1 MRFSYLLSV
10 FLPLRKSVQIRIY
23 FWSVFSCIQSEY
35 RKIRTTNNSAFGH
48 FPRSVAPNDR
58 ELFLDGIEDWE
69 RISNFCMLHVVYEKE
84 HYEYYEQ
91 ENFCIT
97 LFFSVKPRK
106 TNYAITLFLI
116 QHCYY
121 LGIIHLV
128 RTQNPKNELIL
139 PVIRARKMELFWE
152 NS

>member
-91 ENFCIT
+91 ENLYYFVFLRETKKNKLRYNFIFDT
-97 LFFSVKPRK
+97 ALLLSWDNSFS
-106 TNYAITLFLI
+106 TYAKSEKRT
-116 QHCYY
+116 Y
-121 LGIIHLV
+121 LTCNT
-128 RTQNPKNELIL
+128 RT
-139 PVIRARKMELFWE
+139 
-152 NS
+152 

>member
-1 MRFSYLLSV
+1 MLFMKKNITNIMN
-10 FLPLRKSVQIRIY
+10 RK
-23 FWSVFSCIQSEY
+23 
-35 RKIRTTNNSAFGH
+35 T
-48 FPRSVAPNDR
+48 
-58 ELFLDGIEDWE
+58 
-69 RISNFCMLHVVYEKE
+69 
-84 HYEYYEQ
+84 
-91 ENFCIT
+91 CIT

>member
-23 FWSVFSCIQSEY
+23 FWSVFSCIRSEY

-91 ENFCIT
+91 ENLYYFVFLRETKKNKLRYNFIFDT
-97 LFFSVKPRK
+97 ALLLSWDNSFS
-106 TNYAITLFLI
+106 TYAKSEKRT
-116 QHCYY
+116 Y
-121 LGIIHLV
+121 LTCNT
-128 RTQNPKNELIL
+128 RT
-139 PVIRARKMELFWE
+139 
-152 NS
+152 